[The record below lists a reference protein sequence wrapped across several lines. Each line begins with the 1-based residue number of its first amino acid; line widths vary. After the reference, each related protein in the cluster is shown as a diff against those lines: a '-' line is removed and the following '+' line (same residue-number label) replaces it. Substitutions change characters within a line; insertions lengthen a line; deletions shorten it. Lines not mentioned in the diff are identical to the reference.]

1 MLERLRLENFTA
13 FAEADLSFV
22 PGINV
27 IVGDNATGKTH
38 LLKALYAFSATA
50 EPEEAALARHAD
62 EGGPEKRLT
71 KKLLAVFRPSGS
83 LVRSLIRRV
92 QGVGHASV
100 RLDFDRGAL
109 QCRFGFNGV
118 LILNPTKDAQPPTPV
133 FLGSREALTLLPW
146 FPPLYD
152 KFDLPFDE
160 TYADLCAALLLPPLR
175 EEGGELRRAVNPP
188 IEAILGGRVGAGE
201 DGFYVQRSS
210 GERLEATLLAE
221 GHRKLAELVRLVD
234 NGSIE
239 PGTLLLWD
247 EPEAGVNPN
256 QMHAVAKA
264 LEALAR
270 AGVQVVLTTHDLV
283 LPQELSLLAEY
294 PESGGEPPVSVRFF
308 GLSRDPAGAP
318 DVPVRV
324 DAADTLAGLPV
335 NPAFDGLASHHD
347 RAQRLQR
354 EELQHDGR

>member
-1 MLERLRLENFTA
+1 MLERLRMENFTT
-13 FAEADLSFV
+13 FAGVDLSFV

-38 LLKALYAFSATA
+38 LLKVLYAVASTT
-50 EPEEAALARHAD
+50 EPQEAASLRTPV
-62 EGGPEKRLT
+62 EGGAGRRL
-71 KKLLAVFRPSGS
+71 KEKLLAVFRPGKPMI
-83 LVRSLIRRV
+83 RSLIRRSE
-92 QGVGHASV
+92 GVAGAQL
-100 RLDFDRGAL
+100 RLDFQSGVVT
-109 QCRFGFNGV
+109 CRFGFNGV
-118 LILNPTKDAQPPTPV
+118 LHLELTKEIRPPNPV

-146 FPPLYD
+146 FPPLYE

-160 TYADLCAALLLPPLR
+160 THADLCDALLLPPLR
-175 EEGGELRRAVNPP
+175 AEADGLLRAVNPP
-188 IEAILGGRVGAGE
+188 MEAILGGRVGSGE
-201 DGFYVQRSS
+201 DGFYVERPS

-256 QMHAVAKA
+256 QMHTVAKS

-283 LPQELSLLAEY
+283 LPQELSLLTEY
-294 PESGGEPPVSVRFF
+294 PESGGDPPVPVRFF
-308 GLSRDPAGAP
+308 GLSRDPADAV
-318 DVPVRV
+318 DAPVRV
-324 DAADTLAGLPV
+324 DAAETLAGLPV

-347 RAQRLQR
+347 REQRLQS
-354 EELQHDGR
+354 EELQHDAR